1 MEQQAETHNNTKKT
15 KPGFNRRKFL
25 RTFSTVCLVL
35 AMILCVVV
43 VSQILSQ
50 GYVSIAG
57 YSMFRVVTPS
67 MEPTLPVGA
76 LLIAEEVPIS
86 DVQVDDIVVFR
97 SKSSEMLGAVI
108 THRVIDVLESA
119 NGEIFLE
126 TMGDNNKYPDASYVE
141 QKNIIGRVV
150 FHTADGN
157 FFSEVLGSL
166 TSPIGFFAFVV
177 FPCLIV
183 GVLIMRGTIKNIRA
197 EMETLAQELEEA
209 EEATAAAREI
219 PADEKQSQPEQTIG
233 EEEYQELRERIRRE
247 LLEELKQSADLEET
261 TE

>member
-1 MEQQAETHNNTKKT
+1 MEQQEQENKKT
-15 KPGFNRRKFL
+15 KPGFDRRKFW
-25 RTFSTVCLVL
+25 RGFSSVCLVL
-35 AMILCVVV
+35 AMVLCVVV
-43 VSQILSQ
+43 VSQVLSQ

-76 LLIAEEVPIS
+76 LLISEEVPIS
-86 DVQVDDIVVFR
+86 EVQVDDIVVFR
-97 SKSSEMLGAVI
+97 SKQSDMLGAVI
-108 THRVIDVLESA
+108 THRVIDKLENA

-126 TMGDNNKYPDASYVE
+126 TKGDNNNYPDASYVE

-157 FFSEVLGSL
+157 FFSQMIGSL
-166 TSPIGFFAFVV
+166 TSPLGFFAFIV

-197 EMETLAQELEEA
+197 EMEILTQELQETETP
-209 EEATAAAREI
+209 EGKETPIVQKTATLQNEMGQQAY
-219 PADEKQSQPEQTIG
+219 EQLC
-233 EEEYQELRERIRRE
+233 ERLRNE
-247 LLEELKQSADLEET
+247 LLEELKQSADQEET